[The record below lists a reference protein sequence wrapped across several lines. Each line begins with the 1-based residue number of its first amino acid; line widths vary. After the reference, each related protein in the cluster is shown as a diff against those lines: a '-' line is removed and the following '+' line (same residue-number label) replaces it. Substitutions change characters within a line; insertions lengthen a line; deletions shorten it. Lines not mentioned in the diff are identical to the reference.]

1 MKKIA
6 LVVQRYG
13 KEVNGGAEQHA
24 RFLVEHLRETNKYEI
39 EVLTTKAID
48 YLTWEDEYKDN
59 IEEING
65 ITVRRFS
72 VKHPRNLRR
81 FGWIST
87 LTDIGIKTKLVENLW
102 LKSQGPYSK
111 DLIDYIDKNK
121 DNYDLFIFMTYLYYP
136 TVVGMPKV
144 ASKSILIPTAHDEP
158 TIYMNMYKNVFR
170 KPAAIFY
177 NTVSEKEFVE
187 KTFSNADVLN
197 NNGFGG
203 VGVEINRDLED
214 KISRSTIVKDQ
225 NLQDYILYVGRID
238 THKGCDKLF
247 EYYKQY
253 IEHSKSNLQLVLVGK
268 PAMDI
273 PKDPNVRYLGFLSE
287 EDKFAVMKEAKLLI
301 VPSEFES
308 LSMVL
313 LESLYLGVPVLVN
326 AKCEVLKQHCLRGDV
341 GKFYYDYQDFEG
353 NLNTLLSNSSL
364 RTQLGINGQKYV
376 DKFYSWDTIIDKLD
390 MMIEKVIDNN
400 KLEEK

>member
-87 LTDIGIKTKLVENLW
+87 LTDIGIKNKLVENLW

>member
-203 VGVEINRDLED
+203 VGVEINKDLED

-247 EYYKQY
+247 EYYKHY

-353 NLNTLLSNSSL
+353 NLNKLLSNSSL

>member
-24 RFLVEHLRETNKYEI
+24 RFLVEHLKETNKYEI

-65 ITVRRFS
+65 ITVRRFP

-273 PKDPNVRYLGFLSE
+273 PKDPNVSYLGFLSE

-341 GKFYYDYQDFEG
+341 GKFYYGYQDFEG
-353 NLNTLLSNSSL
+353 NLNTLLSNNNL

-376 DKFYSWDTIIDKLD
+376 DRFYSWDTIIDKLD
-390 MMIEKVIDNN
+390 KMIEKVIDNN

>member
-214 KISRSTIVKDQ
+214 KISKSTIVKDQ

-273 PKDPNVRYLGFLSE
+273 PKDPNVKYLGFLSE

-341 GKFYYDYQDFEG
+341 GKFYYGYQDFEG
-353 NLNTLLSNSSL
+353 NLNTLLSNNNL

-390 MMIEKVIDNN
+390 KMIEKVIDNN

>member
-158 TIYMNMYKNVFR
+158 TIYMNMYKNVFI

>member
-24 RFLVEHLRETNKYEI
+24 RFLVEHLKETNKYEI

-48 YLTWEDEYKDN
+48 YLTWKDEYTDS

-87 LTDIGIKTKLVENLW
+87 FTDLGIKLRLVEKLW

-111 DLIDYIDKNK
+111 DLVEYIDTNK

-144 ASKSILIPTAHDEP
+144 ASKAILIPTAHDEP

-170 KPAAIFY
+170 KPAGIFY

-187 KTFSNADVLN
+187 KTFSNKSVLN
-197 NNGFGG
+197 NDGFGG
-203 VGVEINRDLED
+203 VGVEINEDLEK
-214 KISRSTIVKDQ
+214 KISKSSIVKDH
-225 NLQDYILYVGRID
+225 NLKDYILYVGRID

-273 PKDPNVRYLGFLSE
+273 PKDPNVKYLGFLSE